1 MLITIFSGGSG
12 SLEIQRGL
20 YKIFGDTVEQ
30 RIIIN
35 GYDDGKSTG
44 AVRRLYDNT
53 ILGPSDLRKNQV
65 FRHQLQNGDQE
76 TELSRFLNHRFDAPD
91 VGTAKNIVLSFLQVL
106 KELSSGTYQ
115 LFYNHIE
122 LFFAHPSITEVE
134 FTDFNIGNIIY
145 SSLFAELGI
154 ADAISVMEKVLG
166 IPSGHVLYQ
175 SNEALNLSATT
186 SLGNTLPDEV
196 SIVEFSDPNDEI
208 IAVHLQKIPTLLDEV
223 VEIVKRSDMIIF
235 SCGTLW
241 SSHIPTFI
249 SEGFYDLIKNVKC
262 DKYIIVNL
270 VPDKDVLGVS
280 DNGYVR
286 LFKHYLPLGDGDN
299 STVMVYT
306 NGGRVRPPQ
315 NLKYPHLV
323 IGGCDIISKCG
334 RKHNGTLLCLNLLRH
349 HYRRICKYT
358 HHIFDYDY
366 TLYVPGQEE
375 FNEEIFSIWDT
386 YRKRKSILTRNDIR
400 HVRSQ
405 YYTHDLYAQFGVWH
419 YQTNQY
425 MDPSLLL
432 LPEEKTIIYEILSE
446 HCGNTIKI
454 EDRDITICAKPVP
467 QDYRNE
473 LATTLTEKWV
483 QEQLK
488 CIPTGRTSIEVMK
501 TILHK
506 NLGYQWVQ
514 QNNPNE
520 STFYIS
526 DEDDIPELHDEH
538 KWIIGQEEQ
547 QSLLAYL
554 KWHHFYWVNKKC
566 IMPDLFIV
574 AGGRNTRNEGNIKLL
589 APIGNTCVL
598 DQILKNAS
606 DYVRHIYILTTCKD
620 HQEKLNAWLSSNS
633 DTDSDFVSVICSW
646 DGPTT
651 GSLET
656 LYYGLLQV
664 GIDNCSTQSLVMWSD
679 CILPDARLV
688 CELSHMYGNF
698 IVPTEYIRNPYA
710 YVVEDSIIPGVV
722 KEIKLRSDVEVK
734 YGYHDLSIFNLQL
747 HTALPVMA
755 DVSNLQHTIREPSLF
770 DIIPYLNCTF
780 YESQYP
786 TYSFNSR
793 AELEMIQKQMM

>member
-20 YKIFGDTVEQ
+20 YSIFGDTVEQ

-44 AVRRLYDNT
+44 AVRRLYGNT

-76 TELSRFLNHRFDAPD
+76 TELSRFLNHRFSAPD
-91 VGTAKNIVLSFLQVL
+91 VVHAKNIVLSFLQVL
-106 KELSSGTYQ
+106 KHIPSSTYK
-115 LFYNHIE
+115 LFYHHIE
-122 LFFAHPSITEVE
+122 LFFTHPGIEEVE

-145 SSLFAELGI
+145 ASLFAELGI
-154 ADAISVMEKVLG
+154 ADAIRVMEEVLG

-186 SLGNTLPDEV
+186 ALGKTLVDEA

-208 IAVHLQKIPTLLDEV
+208 VAVHLQQVPTLLPEV
-223 VEIVKRSDMIIF
+223 VETVQRSDMIIF

-241 SSHIPTFI
+241 SSHIPTFM
-249 SEGFYDLIKNVKC
+249 SDGFYDLIKNVKC
-262 DKYIIVNL
+262 NKYIIVNL

-286 LFKHYLPLGDGDN
+286 LFKRYLPLGDGDD
-299 STVMVYT
+299 SIIMVYT
-306 NGGRVRPPQ
+306 HGGRVKPPQ

-323 IGGCDIISKCG
+323 LGGCGIISKCG
-334 RKHNGTLLCLNLLRH
+334 RKHNGILLCLNILRH

-366 TLYVPGQEE
+366 TLYVPGQDE
-375 FNEEIFSIWDT
+375 FNDEMFSLWDK
-386 YRKRKSILTRNDIR
+386 YSKRKTILTRNDIR
-400 HVRSQ
+400 HVNSQ

-425 MDPSLLL
+425 MDPYFLLSL
-432 LPEEKTIIYEILSE
+432 EEKSIINNVLVERFGDNI
-446 HCGNTIKI
+446 TI
-454 EDRDITICAKPVP
+454 EDRSVTVCAKPVP
-467 QDYRNE
+467 PDSRQTF
-473 LATTLTEKWV
+473 ASTLTKKWV

-501 TILHK
+501 TALHK

-514 QNNPNE
+514 QNNVNE

-526 DEDDIPELHDEH
+526 DENDIPELQDEH
-538 KWIIGQEEQ
+538 KWIVPEAR
-547 QSLLAYL
+547 SLLAYL
-554 KWHHFYWVNKKC
+554 KWHNIYSMNKEC
-566 IMPDLFIV
+566 MMPDLFIV

-589 APIGNTCVL
+589 APINGNTCVL
-598 DQILKNAS
+598 GQILKNAS
-606 DYVRHIYILTTCKD
+606 DYVRHIYILITCKE
-620 HQEKLNAWLSSNS
+620 HIEKLNAWLSSASETKPN
-633 DTDSDFVSVICSW
+633 FVSVVCSW

-656 LYYGLLQV
+656 LYFGLQQV
-664 GIDNCSTQSLVMWSD
+664 GIENCSTQSLVMWSD

-688 CELSHMYGNF
+688 CELSHMYGSF

-710 YVVEDSIIPGVV
+710 YVVEDPDTPSVV

-734 YGYHDLSIFNLQL
+734 YGYHDLSIFNLQM
-747 HTALPVMA
+747 HTALPIMA
-755 DVSNLQHTIREPSLF
+755 EISSLQHNNREPSLF

-793 AELEMIQKQMM
+793 TELEVIQKQMV